1 LPAFDFKKEY
11 KNLYNP
17 KKEPE
22 IIDVPEMNFIMVEGS
37 GDPNTSESYR
47 EAIETL
53 YGLSYTIKMSK
64 KDVTQPEGYF
74 DFVVPPL
81 EGLWWFDEDYFNGE
95 VKSRKDEFNWI
106 MMIRQPDFVTEE
118 VFETAKDLLSRKKPD
133 LDISMAMLIEHKE
146 GLCAQIMHIGPYD
159 DEHFSV
165 NKLEEHIKAKGY
177 KTVMEGWRQH
187 HEIYLS
193 DPRKSAPEKLKTII
207 RHPIVKR

>member
-1 LPAFDFKKEY
+1 M
-11 KNLYNP
+11 LYHYNNGVIDNTQIIWE
-17 KKEPE
+17 KGE
-22 IIDVPEMNFIMVEGS
+22 II
-37 GDPNTSESYR
+37 
-47 EAIETL
+47 
-53 YGLSYTIKMSK
+53 
-64 KDVTQPEGYF
+64 Q
-74 DFVVPPL
+74 PPL
-81 EGLWWFDEDYFNGE
+81 LKRLIGLY
-95 VKSRKDEFNWI
+95 
-106 MMIRQPDFVTEE
+106 E

-133 LDISMAMLIEHKE
+133 LDISMAMLKEHKE